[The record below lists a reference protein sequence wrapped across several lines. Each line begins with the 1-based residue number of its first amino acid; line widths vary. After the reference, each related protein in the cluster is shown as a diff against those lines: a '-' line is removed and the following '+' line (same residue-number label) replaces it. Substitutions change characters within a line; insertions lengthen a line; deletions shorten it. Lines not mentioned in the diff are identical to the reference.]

1 MKSFKKSL
9 IKYSSLAATSIML
22 GLGVYNALFMNSTS
36 FMDQKHIV
44 FIKRIDEINGRL
56 IAAQKPLKW
65 EELSQPVQKIAKPVI
80 AKKVAVVKKSV
91 AKIAKSQNAA
101 QPQNQV
107 VEAVIKN
114 DLDLS
119 LNEFF
124 NSAKMEKHSAG
135 DYSGHLVASNGMIE
149 SLEVSTPDG
158 EVYISQAEMKGNTFE
173 YEADGQKHS
182 GMIYEVAQG
191 SYMVTLTDGP
201 LAGTRM
207 KFAGNVDGSEVA
219 EAPAPTAA
227 PATDVQLNAENTKP
241 EQVEQ
246 FGFNFNS

>member
-1 MKSFKKSL
+1 MKSFKQSF
-9 IKYSSLAATSIML
+9 IKLSSLAATSLML

-65 EELSQPVQKIAKPVI
+65 EELSQPAQKISRPVIQSKIAKF
-80 AKKVAVVKKSV
+80 KKSSVVV
-91 AKIAKSQNAA
+91 AS
-101 QPQNQV
+101 NQV
-107 VEAVIKN
+107 ESQQPAVEAVIKN

-149 SLEVSTPDG
+149 SLEISTPDG

-173 YEADGQKHS
+173 YETEGQKHS

-191 SYMVTLTDGP
+191 AYMVTLTDGP

-227 PATDVQLNAENTKP
+227 PATDAQLNAENTQP

>member
-9 IKYSSLAATSIML
+9 IKFSSLAATSLML
-22 GLGVYNALFMNSTS
+22 GLGVYNALFINSTS

-56 IAAQKPLKW
+56 IAAQKPMKW
-65 EELSQPVQKIAKPVI
+65 EELAQPVQKITKPAV
-80 AKKVAVVKKSV
+80 ANKMAVVKNV
-91 AKIAKSQNAA
+91 ASKVVKAQNAVE
-101 QPQNQV
+101 QQNQV

-158 EVYISQAEMKGNTFE
+158 EVYISQVEMRGNTFE
-173 YEADGQKHS
+173 YEADGQKQS

-207 KFAGNVDGSEVA
+207 KFSGNVDGSEVA
-219 EAPAPTAA
+219 EAPAPTVT